1 MTRNLTY
8 MYCIFKYVRMC
19 EQSHACVNAITCLS
33 AKTNQ
38 GCKHAYKHESAASV
52 YYHKYSHT
60 QTCAQTVRN
69 KILKICAYK
78 YMSICVATATPC
90 DRKIAK

>member
-1 MTRNLTY
+1 MHTSMKVLQA
-8 MYCIFKYVRMC
+8 F
-19 EQSHACVNAITCLS
+19 IT
-33 AKTNQ
+33 TNT
-38 GCKHAYKHESAASV
+38 
-52 YYHKYSHT
+52 HT